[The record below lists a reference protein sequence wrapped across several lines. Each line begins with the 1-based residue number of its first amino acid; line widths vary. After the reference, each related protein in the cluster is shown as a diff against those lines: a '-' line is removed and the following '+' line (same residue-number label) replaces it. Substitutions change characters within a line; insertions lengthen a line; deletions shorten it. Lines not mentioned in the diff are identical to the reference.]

1 MSKLGNALGSKYQ
14 ENKLSIL
21 TRTFVLGDHTF
32 KVRVPTAGEIEAIFA
47 YYKTPIEDDVE
58 KIFQEITTNLRNSK
72 ENKADGV
79 EFTNDDVIVDGRS
92 MRETAR
98 TKAGVQHGIVE
109 YMKLLIP
116 ETGASLEDLTYAD
129 IEEDFPFAVQ
139 LQFLDKIRETIST
152 DYKETRQK

>member
-47 YYKTPIEDDVE
+47 YYKTPNEDDVE
-58 KIFQEITTNLRNSK
+58 KIYQEITTNLRNSK
-72 ENKADGV
+72 DNKADGV

>member
-1 MSKLGNALGSKYQ
+1 MSKLGNALGAKYQ

-21 TRTFVLGDHTF
+21 TRTFTLGDHTF
-32 KVRVPTAGEIEAIFA
+32 KVRVPSSGEIDAIFA
-47 YYKTPIEDDVE
+47 YYKNPNENEVE
-58 KIFQEITTNLRNSK
+58 KIYQDITENLRKNK

-79 EFTNDDVIVDGRS
+79 EFTDDDVIVDGRS
-92 MRETAR
+92 MRETAK

-109 YMKLLIP
+109 YMKFLIP
-116 ETGASLEDLTYAD
+116 ENGESLDDLTYAD
-129 IEEDFPFAVQ
+129 IEEDFPFTVQ

>member
-1 MSKLGNALGSKYQ
+1 
-14 ENKLSIL
+14 
-21 TRTFVLGDHTF
+21 
-32 KVRVPTAGEIEAIFA
+32 
-47 YYKTPIEDDVE
+47 
-58 KIFQEITTNLRNSK
+58 
-72 ENKADGV
+72 
-79 EFTNDDVIVDGRS
+79 

-116 ETGASLEDLTYAD
+116 ETGASLEDLTYED

-139 LQFLDKIRETIST
+139 LQFLDKIRETISA

>member
-21 TRTFVLGDHTF
+21 TRTFQLGDHTF

-47 YYKTPIEDDVE
+47 YYKNPNETDVE
-58 KIFQEITTNLRNSK
+58 TIYQEITTNLRNNK
-72 ENKADGV
+72 EHKADGV
-79 EFTNDDVIVDGRS
+79 EFTDDDVIVDGRS

-116 ETGASLEDLTYAD
+116 ETGESLEDLTYAD
-129 IEEDFPFAVQ
+129 IEEDFPFVVQ
-139 LQFLDKIRETIST
+139 LQFLDKIRETVSS